1 MVTGEHVAVVKSH
14 LRVPTHGSPNV
25 PLLAV
30 TLHVVLLKQRVFTA
44 EVEVPALHVLVEYDP
59 HVPCVPLGLP

>member
-30 TLHVVLLKQRVFTA
+30 TLHV
-44 EVEVPALHVLVEYDP
+44 LVEYDP